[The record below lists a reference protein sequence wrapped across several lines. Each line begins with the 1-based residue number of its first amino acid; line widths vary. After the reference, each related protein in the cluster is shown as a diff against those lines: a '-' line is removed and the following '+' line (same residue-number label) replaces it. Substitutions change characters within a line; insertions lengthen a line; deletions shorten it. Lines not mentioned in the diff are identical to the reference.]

1 MWGSGSKLRQLVV
14 VTPFLCCVSCT
25 EEEPHGNKLYP
36 RALWFTG
43 NSFLLQECQAAPST
57 TSRVS
62 WKWESLGPRQ
72 QSLQD
77 FIQSCL
83 RGSQEGTDTTWAEAM
98 CFPFSFSLLH
108 PSPESSACRLAL
120 QVTGASQDCFQ
131 YRAENLLYQSKKL
144 CKFMW
149 PETEIN
155 HALHSRRDYWWLS
168 SGWWCEGICAS
179 LNPR

>member
-1 MWGSGSKLRQLVV
+1 MEISYIQERSDSLVTLFSSKGVRLHLPQL
-14 VTPFLCCVSCT
+14 CSCT
-25 EEEPHGNKLYP
+25 
-36 RALWFTG
+36 
-43 NSFLLQECQAAPST
+43 Q
-57 TSRVS
+57 VS

-72 QSLQD
+72 HSLQD

-120 QVTGASQDCFQ
+120 QVTGASQDCYQ

-144 CKFMW
+144 CKFIW